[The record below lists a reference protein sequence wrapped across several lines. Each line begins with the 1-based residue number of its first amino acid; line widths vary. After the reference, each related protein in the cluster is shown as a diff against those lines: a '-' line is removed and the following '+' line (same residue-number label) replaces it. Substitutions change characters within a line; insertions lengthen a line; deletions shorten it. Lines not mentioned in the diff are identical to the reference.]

1 MKILLVTQNFYP
13 EIGSGA
19 NRLRN
24 LYNQLSKY
32 HQVDVLT
39 TEPSYPNEKM
49 YQEQKFWYD
58 ARLNQSP
65 DIKRLKMRT
74 SKQSKSMAMR
84 LLYYFELGLKVR
96 RTIRKKQADYDVLY
110 VTTPNIFMPWA
121 AFFGQRHTTARVLEV
136 RDLWPDSLV
145 GIDKLKSVKFI
156 FPILKVLEKR
166 MYRVSDAIIINNEGF
181 RSHIESLA
189 PKVKQYYFPNAFN
202 QEEIAFKNVTDDFK
216 VIYTG
221 NIGFAQSY
229 EQLLEVAAGLEKRG
243 IYFNAVVYG
252 MNAHNFFNYIN
263 EQDFTYVTAY
273 HEKSREECLE
283 MIRTHNIQ
291 LSLLKE
297 TETFLNVL
305 PGKIID
311 GIGCGVPVVTNL
323 GGYANLLI
331 NDNQVGYAKE
341 KATTED
347 VLKAI
352 EHIKHNH
359 ELERTLRENAR
370 ELVTREFMWEKNIVQ
385 LNQVLTEA
393 AQH

>member
-19 NRLRN
+19 NRFRN
-24 LYNQLSKY
+24 LYKHLSGH

-49 YQEQKFWYD
+49 YQDQKFWYD
-58 ARLNQSP
+58 EQINQSA
-65 DIKRLKMRT
+65 DIKRIKMRT
-74 SKQSKSMAMR
+74 SKQSRSMAMR

-96 RTIRKKQADYDVLY
+96 RTIRKQQAAYDVLY

-121 AFFGQRHTTARVLEV
+121 AFFGQRHETKRVLEV
-136 RDLWPDSLV
+136 RDLWPDSLT
-145 GIDKLKSVKFI
+145 GIDKLKSFKFI
-156 FPILKVLEKR
+156 FPVLKFLEKR
-166 MYRVSDAIIINNEGF
+166 MYRVSDTIIINNEGF
-181 RSHIESLA
+181 RAHIEQLA
-189 PKVKQYYFPNAFN
+189 PQVKQYYFPNAFN
-202 QEEIAFKNVTDDFK
+202 QEELAFSEVTENFK

-229 EQLLEVAAGLEKRG
+229 DQLIEVAEGLEERG

-252 MNAHNFFNYIN
+252 MNAHNFFNYIQEHN
-263 EQDFTYVTAY
+263 FKYVTAY
-273 HEKSREECLE
+273 HEKSRQECLE

-297 TETFLNVL
+297 TDTFLTVL

-323 GGYANLLI
+323 GGYANQLI

-341 KATTED
+341 RATTTEILD
-347 VLKAI
+347 AI
-352 EHIKHNH
+352 EQIKHNH
-359 ELERTLRENAR
+359 ALEQQMRENAR
-370 ELVTREFMWEKNIVQ
+370 TLVQEEFLWEKNIKK
-385 LNQVLTEA
+385 LEEVLK
-393 AQH
+393 Q